1 MISAFFF
8 QYNKIE
14 FDGEEKR
21 ENKNLTKRVEQS
33 CVLYTDYILSL
44 IMFRGMNQINIK
56 LICKWKM
63 IFYASGRK
71 YLLGL
76 VVFSFHRT
84 FSYDDSAATARQ
96 SHDQLANPIP
106 VPLLK
111 VAYFLPC

>member
-1 MISAFFF
+1 
-8 QYNKIE
+8 
-14 FDGEEKR
+14 
-21 ENKNLTKRVEQS
+21 
-33 CVLYTDYILSL
+33 
-44 IMFRGMNQINIK
+44 
-56 LICKWKM
+56 M